1 MHNGS
6 ALDRTFYISL
16 ILKALDS
23 ALEIIGGVV
32 LLVISPATIGHITKL
47 LTQHELSTD
56 PKDFVATHILHAAHE
71 FTNGGRWFAAF
82 YLLSHGVVKIV
93 IIVALFKQKL
103 WAYPWMMVVLGLFI
117 IYQIYRMTYKFG
129 FGLLFLTLFDVF
141 VIGLT
146 WLEYKKHK
154 ARLHP
159 ANA

>member
-1 MHNGS
+1 MNNSS

-16 ILKALDS
+16 ILKGLDS
-23 ALEIIGGVV
+23 ALEIIGGLI
-32 LLVISPATIGHITKL
+32 LLVISPSTVGHITKL

-56 PKDFVATHILHAAHE
+56 PKDFVANHLLHASHE

-82 YLLSHGVVKIV
+82 YLLSHGLVKI
-93 IIVALFKQKL
+93 IIIIALFKQKL

-129 FGLLFLTLFDVF
+129 AGLLFLTIFDLF
-141 VIGLT
+141 VICLT

-154 ARLHP
+154 SRL
-159 ANA
+159 